1 MSVVNLFFQNL
12 YNDLKQKEKFMGK
25 YIVNKSNVKS
35 SYVDPDQPARTFD
48 VSSNEVKV
56 ENISELFVCDRSSL
70 WEYGSP
76 NDEIQQNIILSNE
89 SSVEIKDIKLLETIS
104 EGATFKRGSV
114 TIDDYEYPIYDIVQ
128 GFTLPRPI
136 GANSSA
142 LVSYDLVINNSP
154 SVQKVTA
161 KTNVTYTAGD
171 IKDNSVDTPEVE
183 IEVTKNKLMVT
194 KTTEQTYVIPTYTI
208 TYTTTIQ
215 NVGEYKNTN
224 IKFSDMLPSGTN
236 FVTGSVKV
244 DNVEM
249 PNLDPNVGFMLKDL
263 DVGEKTEVTFS
274 ALVE

>member
-1 MSVVNLFFQNL
+1 
-12 YNDLKQKEKFMGK
+12 MGK
-25 YIVNKSNVKS
+25 YIVNKANVKS
-35 SYVDPDQPARTFD
+35 SYVDPDQQARTFD
-48 VSSNEVKV
+48 INSNEVKV

-89 SSVEIKDIKLLETIS
+89 SSVEIKDIKLIETIS
-104 EGATFKRGSV
+104 QGATFKRGSV
-114 TIDDYEYPIYDIVQ
+114 TIEDVEYPIFDIVQ
-128 GFTLPRPI
+128 GFTLPKPI

-154 SVQKVTA
+154 SVNSVTA

-183 IEVTKNKLMVT
+183 IEVTTNKLLVT
-194 KTTEQTYVIPTYTI
+194 KKTEQDYVVSSYII
-208 TYTTTIQ
+208 TYTNTIQ

-224 IKFSDMLPSGTN
+224 IKFSDMLPSETT
-236 FVTGSVKV
+236 FVDGSVKI

-249 PNLDPNVGFMLKDL
+249 PNLNPTNGFTLKDL

-274 ALVE
+274 VLVE